1 MDFLTRYSIPE
12 NWDCEVIH
20 WGVDTEMFHPTE
32 LIDHDF
38 RSRFGC
44 NEESI
49 LLLAVGRLAARKG
62 YGSLLKAFAIVKTE
76 LPNSKL
82 VIVGRGHLRRRLLRQ
97 ADKLGLSASVFI
109 ESSMSFLELASLF
122 RNADLTIY
130 PSYYEG
136 QGLIPLESMSSGTPV
151 VTVNHG
157 PLPEM
162 VDSTVGALFT
172 MGDIDSMSHTIVKEI
187 KNRELLEEKGIEGRK
202 RVINRFTYEIDA
214 DYFIKIYNRI

>member
-1 MDFLTRYSIPE
+1 MDFLTRYSVPE

-20 WGVDTEMFHPTE
+20 WGVDTNMFYPTE
-32 LIDHDF
+32 LVDNDL
-38 RSRFGC
+38 RDRFGC
-44 NEESI
+44 TEESI

-62 YGSLLKAFAIVKTE
+62 YGSLLKAFAIVNSE
-76 LPNSKL
+76 VPNSKL
-82 VIVGRGHLRRRLLRQ
+82 VIVGRGHLRGRLLKQ
-97 ADKLGLSASVFI
+97 ANKLGLSSSVFI

-122 RNADLTIY
+122 RNANLTIY

-172 MGDIDSMSHTIVKEI
+172 MGDIDSMSSTILEEI
-187 KNRELLEEKGIEGRK
+187 KHRELLDKKGLEGRK
-202 RVINRFTYEIDA
+202 RVITRFTYEIDA